1 MSRAVGAVVALLAL
15 VVLAGCTDTPDFEFP
30 NKAKIDVDT
39 PQLREEKKAAGV
51 EPCRPGTGDS
61 DLPSVTLPCFGGG
74 PDVDIA
80 GLEGPLVVNVWA
92 GWCVPC
98 RKEMP
103 TLQAFYEEYGDQVG
117 VLGINVRDPQTES
130 AMDLVQETGVTY
142 PLVAD
147 PNDDLAGKD
156 PFNLT
161 LGIPML
167 IFVRADGS
175 IQPVAE
181 EIGSVEELVDLVDTN
196 LGIQL

>member
-1 MSRAVGAVVALLAL
+1 MRRAACAALALLGA
-15 VVLAGCTDTPDFEFP
+15 VVLAGCTDAPDFTFP

-39 PQLREEKKAAGV
+39 PQLREEKKEAGV
-51 EPCRPGTGDS
+51 EPCRPGTGANE
-61 DLPSVTLPCFGGG
+61 LPAVTVPCFGGG
-74 PDVDIA
+74 PDVDLST
-80 GLEGPLVVNVWA
+80 LEGPLVINVWA

-130 AMDLVQETGVTY
+130 AMELVKDTGVTY

-147 PNDDLAGKD
+147 TADDLAGKD

-161 LGIPML
+161 LGIPSV

-175 IQPVAE
+175 LAPTAGVVE
-181 EIGSVEELVDLVDTN
+181 SVDELVELVDAN

>member
-1 MSRAVGAVVALLAL
+1 MRRGARVAAAVLAVL
-15 VVLAGCTDTPDFEFP
+15 VLAGCTDSPDIEFP
-30 NKAKIDVDT
+30 GKARIDVDT
-39 PQLREEKKAAGV
+39 PQLRQEKKEAGV
-51 EPCRPGTGDS
+51 EPCEPGTGDNE
-61 DLPSVTLPCFGGG
+61 LPSVTLPCFGGG

-98 RKEMP
+98 RQEMP
-103 TLQAFYEEYGDQVG
+103 TLQEFYEQYGDQVG

-142 PLVAD
+142 PLIAD
-147 PNDDLAGKD
+147 PNDDLAGRD

-161 LGIPML
+161 LGIPSL

-175 IQPVAE
+175 IQPVAGVIE
-181 EIGSVEELVDLVDTN
+181 SVDELVGLVDTN